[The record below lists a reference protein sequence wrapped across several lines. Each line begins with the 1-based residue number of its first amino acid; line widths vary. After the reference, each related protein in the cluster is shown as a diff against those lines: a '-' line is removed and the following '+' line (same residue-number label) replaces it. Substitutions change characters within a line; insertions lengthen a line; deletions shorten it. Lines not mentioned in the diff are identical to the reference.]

1 MEPKLPPDREV
12 TSAALSRFQLGAD
25 AEGGKIWYALADGTL
40 NAESELY
47 PLLSVPDASA
57 YSFDPESG
65 YYDFGKEGK
74 AAASVQARCL
84 ENALPLADG
93 GFLPE
98 YVFQARVTVAPIGGG
113 EGVARE
119 FTVRPLL
126 DLSMRQSAR

>member
-1 MEPKLPPDREV
+1 M
-12 TSAALSRFQLGAD
+12 
-25 AEGGKIWYALADGTL
+25 
-40 NAESELY
+40 
-47 PLLSVPDASA
+47 PDASA

-98 YVFQARVTVAPIGGG
+98 YVFQVRVTVAPIGGG
-113 EGVARE
+113 EGVVRE

-126 DLSMRQSAR
+126 DLSMRQSAG